1 MALSCWAECCNE
13 MRSLRPGFQTS
24 LISSNRMR
32 NHDYWV
38 YILTNRRCSTLYIGI
53 TNNIARRLWQHRYG
67 EIEGFA
73 KRYHLNRLVW
83 VEHFRNVN
91 DAIACEKK
99 LKGWRRARKIALIEK
114 VNPRWLDLSD
124 EWEQQPKLYDRP
136 WKTEEMIWDWKPGL
150 VDFVHRVAASLRSE
164 WQQTFSAGDSGRY
177 SYCNSGAMSARS
189 SGSSG
194 LAFTSWASFRAPSS

>member
-1 MALSCWAECCNE
+1 

-99 LKGWRRARKIALIEK
+99 LKGWR
-114 VNPRWLDLSD
+114 LDLSD
-124 EWEQQPKLYDRP
+124 EWEQQPKLYDHP
-136 WKTEEMIWDWKPGL
+136 WKTEEMI
-150 VDFVHRVAASLRSE
+150 
-164 WQQTFSAGDSGRY
+164 
-177 SYCNSGAMSARS
+177 
-189 SGSSG
+189 
-194 LAFTSWASFRAPSS
+194 